1 MQKSFIPAAFAF
13 RASAPK
19 CLVLFPA
26 VFAILMRK
34 PYFALLLLA
43 SCHVLD
49 KEPLT
54 TIAPSN
60 FFKSATDAEASLTAA
75 YDGLQTK
82 GCYAEVLNLV
92 GNMPSDDCSSSN
104 NDVRVL
110 DDLNWNSATGQV
122 YDVYRDNFRAI
133 NRANAVIK
141 YVPGVSMPAARRD
154 QIVGEARFIRGL
166 CYFNLVRLYGAVP
179 VRLEPTE
186 SGDPAVLNLPRTSP
200 DQVYARVV
208 EDLTVAAGAMADV
221 NFARA
226 TKGSAN
232 ALLGRVQLTQRNW
245 AAAKEAADRVLSG
258 KGNYSLLGFNA
269 LYPADNKAESIFE
282 VQFSGNTDGNTF
294 FTLPDIV
301 MPSPPATYSFP
312 KFNIPTLFVTGNAA
326 RSTDLTAVVDTVNDR
341 RWSYQ
346 GRVAAGRNHASYVD
360 GRSGNANDRGPFVWK
375 WRSDGNGFNSTD
387 NYYVLRLAEVY
398 LTAAEASNEL
408 ASPATAVLGYLNP
421 IRQRAGLPLLT
432 AASPE
437 AASQPTLR
445 AEIDKQRRL
454 ELAFEGERWFDLLRY
469 ARHEQAS
476 GAARH
481 AVTALDLIAQKRGA
495 RDVNYLQFPIPLAEL
510 NTNTQLQQNPG
521 Y

>member
-1 MQKSFIPAAFAF
+1 MKKYFIPAAFA
-13 RASAPK
+13 
-19 CLVLFPA
+19 
-26 VFAILMRK
+26 M
-34 PYFALLLLA
+34 LLLA
-43 SCHVLD
+43 SCNVLD

-60 FFKSATDAEASLTAA
+60 FFKSATDAEASLTAV
-75 YDGLQTK
+75 YDGLQSK

-92 GNMPSDDCSSSN
+92 GNMPSDDCTSNN

-110 DDLNWNSATGQV
+110 DDINWNSASGQV
-122 YDVYRDNFRAI
+122 YDVYRDNFRTI

-141 YVPGVSMPAARRD
+141 YVPGVSMDGARRD
-154 QIVGEARFIRGL
+154 QILGEARFIRGL

-179 VRLEPTE
+179 LRLEPSET
-186 SGDPAVLNLPRTSP
+186 GDPAVLNQLRTP
-200 DQVYARVV
+200 TDQVYARIV
-208 EDLTVAAGAMADV
+208 EDLAAAAGLMADA
-221 NFARA
+221 NPTRA
-226 TKGSAN
+226 TKAAAN

-245 AAAKEAADRVLSG
+245 AAAKEAADKVING
-258 KGNYSLLGFNA
+258 GGGYSLQNFNS
-269 LYPADNKAESIFE
+269 LYPANNNRAESVFE
-282 VQFSGNTDGNTF
+282 IQFSGNSDGGTF
-294 FTLPDIV
+294 FTLPDII

-326 RSTDLTAVVDTVNDR
+326 RPTDLTSVVDTVKDL

-346 GRVAAGRNHASYVD
+346 GRVAAGRNHASYID
-360 GRSGNANDRGPFVWK
+360 GRSGSANDRGPFVWK
-375 WRSDGNGFNSTD
+375 WRSDGNGFNSAD

-398 LTAAEASNEL
+398 LTAAEASNE
-408 ASPATAVLGYLNP
+408 AGSPAATVLGYLNP
-421 IRQRAGLPLLT
+421 IRQRAGLLPLT

-437 AASQPTLR
+437 AASQAALR
-445 AEIDKQRRL
+445 TEIDKQRRL
-454 ELAFEGERWFDLLRY
+454 ELAFEGERWFDLIRY

-476 GAARH
+476 SSVRH
-481 AVTALDLIAQKRGA
+481 TVTALDVIAQKRGS

>member
-1 MQKSFIPAAFAF
+1 MKKSFLPVA
-13 RASAPK
+13 
-19 CLVLFPA
+19 
-26 VFAILMRK
+26 
-34 PYFALLLLA
+34 FALLLLA
-43 SCHVLD
+43 SCNVLD

-75 YDGLQTK
+75 YDGLQSK

-92 GNMPSDDCSSSN
+92 GNMPSDDCTSNN

-110 DDLNWNSATGQV
+110 DDINWNSSTGQV
-122 YDVYRDNFRAI
+122 YDVYRDNFRTI

-141 YVPGVSMPAARRD
+141 YVPGVSMAATRRD
-154 QIVGEARFIRGL
+154 QILGEARFIRAL

-186 SGDPAVLNLPRTSP
+186 TGDPAVLNLARTP
-200 DQVYARVV
+200 IDQVYARIV
-208 EDLTVAAGAMADV
+208 EDLTTAAGLMTNV
-221 NFARA
+221 NPARA
-226 TKGSAN
+226 TRGSAN

-245 AAAKEAADRVLSG
+245 AAAREAADRVLTG
-258 KGNYSLLGFNA
+258 NGNYSLQVFNS
-269 LYPADNKAESIFE
+269 LYPANNGQESIFE
-282 VQFSGNTDGNTF
+282 VQFSGNADGGTF

-301 MPSPPATYSFP
+301 MPSPPATFSFP
-312 KFNIPTLFVTGNAA
+312 KFNIPTLFVTGSAA
-326 RSTDLTAVVDTVNDR
+326 APTDLTAVVDTVNDQ

-346 GRVAAGRNHASYVD
+346 GRVNAGRSHASYVQ
-360 GRSGNANDRGPFVWK
+360 GRGGANDRGPFVWK
-375 WRSDGNGFNSTD
+375 WRSDGNSFNSTD

-408 ASPATAVLGYLNP
+408 TAPATTVLGYLNP

-432 AASPE
+432 ATSPE
-437 AASQPTLR
+437 AASPATLR
-445 AEIDKQRRL
+445 TEIDKQRRL
-454 ELAFEGERWFDLLRY
+454 ELAFEGERWFDLIRY

-476 GAARH
+476 STVRH
-481 AVTALDLIAQKRGA
+481 TVTALDLIAQKRSS
-495 RDVNYLQFPIPLAEL
+495 RDANYLQFPIPLAEL